1 MNAPEEPLVSVV
13 TPVYNGE
20 DFLTECIESV
30 LRQTYGNYEYII
42 VNNCSTDRSLDIA
55 LNYSKRDSRVRVHSN
70 SQFVGVIEN
79 HNIAFRLISPNSK
92 YCKVVSADDWLFPE
106 CLARMVDVAEA
117 NPSAGFVGSY
127 QLSGDCI
134 GIPYGICV
142 PYAFVQ
148 QRRDHAALRGSE
160 AVRWQGFPYPKA
172 VLSGREMCRRVFLLG
187 DLGLGSPTSL
197 LYRADFVRKSDNF
210 YPNRSPHA
218 DTSACFAHLK
228 DCDYGFVY
236 QVLCYARVHA
246 AQQGQEEARIGSY
259 AGAQL
264 NDILRYGRSY
274 MSEEEFAATRDKFLG
289 NYYSYL
295 AFSLIRFRG
304 REFWNYH
311 KNTLEELGYRISPI
325 RLLEAGLRRAIGELM
340 NPEQAVRK
348 LWKYVHPR
356 PTSTSGA
363 AR

>member
-1 MNAPEEPLVSVV
+1 MNIPEEPLVSVV

-20 DFLTECIESV
+20 NFLTECIESV

-70 SQFVGVIEN
+70 SEFVGVIEN

-127 QLSGDCI
+127 QLSGDSI
-134 GIPYGICV
+134 
-142 PYAFVQ
+142 
-148 QRRDHAALRGSE
+148 
-160 AVRWQGFPYPKA
+160 RWQGFPYPKA
-172 VLSGREMCRRVFLLG
+172 VLSGREMCRRMLFG
-187 DLGLGSPTSL
+187 DNIGLGSPTSL
-197 LYRADFVRKSDNF
+197 LYRADLVRKSDNF

-218 DTSACFAHLK
+218 DWSACFAHLK

-236 QVLCYARVHA
+236 QVLSYERIHA
-246 AQQGQEEARIGSY
+246 ATQSHESARLN
-259 AGAQL
+259 GAVVAWL
-264 NDILRYGRSY
+264 NNILTYGRSY
-274 MSEEEFAATRDKFLG
+274 LSEEEFASIRDECLE
-289 NYYSYL
+289 NYYRYL
-295 AFSLIRFRG
+295 ASSLLKFRG

-311 KNTLEELGYRISPI
+311 KNSLEELSYRLSPI
-325 RLLEAGLRRAIGELM
+325 RVLEAGLRRGIGELM
-340 NPEQAVRK
+340 NPEHAVRK
-348 LWKYVHPR
+348 VWKYFQPG
-356 PTSTSGA
+356 PTCKHGY
-363 AR
+363 RIQ